1 MRRGWTTGTCATAA
15 AKAAF
20 AALVTGEF
28 PDPVEVTLPRGERPS
43 FALALTRKEGS
54 SATAGVIKD
63 AGDDPDVT
71 HGALVLA
78 TVRPGAPGAG
88 VTFRA
93 GEGVGT
99 VTRPG
104 LPVPPGE
111 PAINPVPRRMIRD
124 AIAEVAAAAG
134 RAADAEVEIAIPGG
148 EALAAKTL
156 NGRLGIVGGLS
167 ILGTTGI
174 VVPYSCSAWIH
185 SIHRG
190 IDVARAAG
198 VTHVAGATGASSEA
212 AVQKLYGLPE
222 IALIDMGDF
231 VGGMLKYR
239 ARASGAARHHRR
251 RRRQND
257 QACAGPHRS
266 SFQARRSRSRA
277 ACTFRAGRRRLR
289 GTSCAHRRP
298 PTPRRKPLR
307 WRDPKAS
314 RSATKLRARRR
325 QTAERLVAGRDMAI
339 EIVLFDRDGVLVGR
353 APFSPR
359 LGVRSCRASAEPA
372 AIIGV
377 IERAVAKILARRARG
392 RQE

>member
-1 MRRGWTTGTCATAA
+1 MTMAAGKTKRWRMERQERPLRRGWTTGACATAA

-20 AALVTGEF
+20 SALLTGEF
-28 PDPVEVTLPRGERPS
+28 PDPVAVTLPRGERPS
-43 FALALTRKEGS
+43 FALALTRKEES

-71 HGALVLA
+71 LGALVLA
-78 TVRPGAPGAG
+78 TVRHGRSGAG

-99 VTRPG
+99 VTLPG
-104 LPVPPGE
+104 LPIPPGE

-124 AIAEVAAAAG
+124 AIAEVADVTG

-212 AVQKLYGLPE
+212 AVRKLYGLPE

-231 VGGMLKYR
+231 VGGMLKYVR
-239 ARASGAARHHRR
+239 AHPLPRVTIAGGVGKMTKLAQGLTDLHSKRGEVDRALLATFAQAAGGSQPLCMRIITANTAAEAFELARAEGIALGDEVAHAARR
-251 RRRQND
+251 
-257 QACAGPHRS
+257 
-266 SFQARRSRSRA
+266 
-277 ACTFRAGRRRLR
+277 
-289 GTSCAHRRP
+289 
-298 PTPRRKPLR
+298 
-307 WRDPKAS
+307 
-314 RSATKLRARRR
+314 
-325 QTAERLVAGRDMAI
+325 TAERLVAGRDVAI
-339 EIVLFDRDGVLVGR
+339 EVVVFNREGTLVGQ
-353 APFSPR
+353 APFGS
-359 LGVRSCRASAEPA
+359 G
-372 AIIGV
+372 
-377 IERAVAKILARRARG
+377 
-392 RQE
+392 